1 MIVAGIGC
9 RRGAPVERIE
19 DVLAK
24 ALATY
29 GLPQDR
35 LEALASAADKAD
47 EPGLRALSRRRRLPL
62 RLASLDDLA
71 HAADRIMTRSQRVID
86 SKSVPSI
93 AEASALAIAGA
104 SARLLGPRVSNECA
118 TCAIAVGDE
127 P

>member
-9 RRGAPVERIE
+9 RRGASLQSIE

-29 GLPQDR
+29 GVPEGR

-71 HAADRIMTRSQRVID
+71 RAADRIMTRSQRVMD
-86 SKSVPSI
+86 SKGVPSI
-93 AEASALAIAGA
+93 AEASALAVAGS

-118 TCAIAVGDE
+118 TCAIAVGDG